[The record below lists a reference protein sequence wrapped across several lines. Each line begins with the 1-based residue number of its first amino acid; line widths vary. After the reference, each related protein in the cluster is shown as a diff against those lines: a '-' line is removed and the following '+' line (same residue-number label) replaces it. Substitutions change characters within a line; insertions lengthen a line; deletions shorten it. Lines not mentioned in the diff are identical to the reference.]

1 MRISLSNSPAY
12 HDTPYHLIRPPDK
25 ECSPFMTQF
34 RKVLSIQA
42 GQPASDGAGVK
53 LTRVFGGRGVEQFDP
68 FLMLDEFGSDV
79 PDDYIAGFPPHPHRG
94 FETVTY
100 MLEGRM
106 RHEDHMGNVG
116 LLQGGG
122 VQWMTAAR
130 GIIHSEMPEQE
141 EGTMRGFQLW
151 LNLPGKNKLSDA
163 SYQDIQPENVP
174 HLTTETG
181 VRVVVLAGHF
191 DDGQVRQAGAVQRP
205 DTEPLYF
212 DFNMPAGS
220 RISPL
225 LPEGHLALL
234 YVYEGSI
241 ELEGSEHLVGKR
253 HLARLSDTG
262 DLQISSAQGA
272 RVLLIAGKPLREP
285 IVQYGPFVMNTRE
298 EIDQALRDFREDR
311 LTA

>member
-1 MRISLSNSPAY
+1 MS
-12 HDTPYHLIRPPDK
+12 
-25 ECSPFMTQF
+25 QF

-53 LTRVFGGRGVEQFDP
+53 LTRVFGGQGVEQFDP
-68 FLMLDEFGSDV
+68 FLMLDEFGSDK

-130 GIIHSEMPEQE
+130 GVIHSEMPEQE
-141 EGTMRGFQLW
+141 EGAMRGFQLW
-151 LNLPGKNKLSDA
+151 LNLPGKTKLSDA
-163 SYQDIQPENVP
+163 SYQDIQPENIP
-174 HLTTETG
+174 RLTTSNG
-181 VRVVVLAGHF
+181 VDVVVIAGQF
-191 DDGQVRQAGAVQRP
+191 DDGQVQQAGAVQRP
-205 DTEPLYF
+205 DTEPQYF
-212 DFNMPAGS
+212 DFHMPAGS
-220 RISPL
+220 SISPRV
-225 LPEGHLALL
+225 PDGHRVLL
-234 YVYEGSI
+234 YVYEGSL
-241 ELEGSEHLVGKR
+241 ELAGQPQTVSTSRMV
-253 HLARLSDTG
+253 RLSEEG
-262 DLQISSAQGA
+262 ELQLSTANGA

-298 EIDQALRDFREDR
+298 EIEQALRDFRDDR